1 MNITKSLKLVGKVFE
16 KIPITDIIF
25 NKLPESVDEAERERI
40 RSAIREAE
48 HNREMGILDI
58 FEERDLHFT
67 KRVQGLEG
75 TSGDLQQAGW
85 PCRIVLFFRG
95 VQRPFWGFVVLF
107 MNYNV
112 YVNGSAVPEGL
123 ERLFTAVTL
132 IIVMFLFGER
142 AIKNVFP
149 LFDRYFGRKSGA

>member
-48 HNREMGILDI
+48 HNREMEILDI

-67 KRVQGLEG
+67 KRVQELEG
-75 TSGDLQQAGW
+75 TSGDL
-85 PCRIVLFFRG
+85 
-95 VQRPFWGFVVLF
+95 
-107 MNYNV
+107 
-112 YVNGSAVPEGL
+112 
-123 ERLFTAVTL
+123 
-132 IIVMFLFGER
+132 
-142 AIKNVFP
+142 
-149 LFDRYFGRKSGA
+149 